1 MRPHLKNQLLLVL
14 AALLFSTGGAAI
26 KSTSFHS
33 WQVAGFRSGVAAIV
47 LLALLPEARR
57 GWNRRVPLVAAAY
70 ASTMVLFVVST
81 KLTTAASAIFLQDTA
96 PLYLLLIGPL
106 LLHEPIRRGDLA
118 FMLAMGLGMACFFVG
133 RPRMQATAP
142 NPQLGN
148 QVAALSGIA
157 WALTVAGLRW
167 LSKRQ
172 EGPDSSMATVV
183 AGNLLAAAIC
193 LPAALPVAQVRLADV
208 AVMLY
213 LGVFQIG
220 LAYFCLTRAIRHV
233 PAFSASAI
241 LLVEPALNPI
251 WAWLATGE
259 RPGQWAIAGGA
270 LILGSTFAATW
281 WQARR

>member
-1 MRPHLKNQLLLVL
+1 MKSQLLLVL

-33 WQVAGFRSGVAAIV
+33 WQVAGFRSGIAAIV

-70 ASTMVLFVVST
+70 AATMVLFVLAT

-106 LLHEPIRRGDLA
+106 LLHEPVRRSDLA
-118 FMLAMGLGMACFFVG
+118 FLLAMGLGMACFFVG
-133 RPRMQATAP
+133 QPRAEATAP
-142 NPQLGN
+142 DPRLGN
-148 QVAALSGIA
+148 QIAALSGIA

-167 LSKRQ
+167 LGKHH
-172 EGPDSSMATVV
+172 EGPDASMATIV

-193 LPAALPVAQVRLADV
+193 LPAALPVAQVSGADLAV
-208 AVMLY
+208 VLY
-213 LGVFQIG
+213 LGIFQIG

-259 RPGQWAIAGGA
+259 HPGRWAVAGGA